1 MKRKEEINNKN
12 SLRHTNS
19 LSLSHSCSSL
29 ISLLTAASSL
39 GSRDL
44 SVSPS
49 CPFVSRMWMN
59 EGKSHLIALPLS
71 SFVLILSVPPSCP
84 HGRAGGTRHG
94 GRREGK
100 WRARCVSGSLS
111 HSFYTFPLFPSSFH
125 VHSPSFGFWSYI
137 GEVTWRRKVKGKGK
151 WKKRN
156 VHHPSSPFTSRWLRV
171 EDVMWE
177 RDRPFPSLSCPSSQ
191 FLSPLRLA
199 SWIGNCKDKGSER
212 ERGEERDQ
220 LSPPI
225 HLFLRS
231 SPFLLSVM
239 IAYVRAKRLDVR
251 TLPSPTL
258 YSPASQLGACVCSL
272 AKPFNSLSS

>member
-1 MKRKEEINNKN
+1 MPY
-12 SLRHTNS
+12 
-19 LSLSHSCSSL
+19 LSHHHV
-29 ISLLTAASSL
+29 LTEEQVGQGMEEEEKGNEERGVWA
-39 GSRDL
+39 
-44 SVSPS
+44 VPFPIPS
-49 CPFVSRMWMN
+49 IP
-59 EGKSHLIALPLS
+59 
-71 SFVLILSVPPSCP
+71 
-84 HGRAGGTRHG
+84 
-94 GRREGK
+94 
-100 WRARCVSGSLS
+100 
-111 HSFYTFPLFPSSFH
+111 FPSFLLPFMFT
-125 VHSPSFGFWSYI
+125 SPSFGFWSYI